1 MVKYSRVQTHQEGI
15 RTGRATL
22 FRFAKL
28 AAHLLAYYIFF
39 VKKKK
44 NTNYNTFRDKIPF
57 IASAARQHAAPSK
70 AISTYKAAYGF

>member
-39 VKKKK
+39 VKK
-44 NTNYNTFRDKIPF
+44 NTNYNIFRDKIPF
-57 IASAARQHAAPSK
+57 IASAARQHAAPASK